1 MSPVLTIF
9 SAPKAFR
16 GHVGIIQDNA
26 IRSWSRL
33 RPAPKI
39 ILFGAESETGD
50 LAQRVQVDLVPDVAQ
65 NTHGTPL
72 LSDMFSR
79 ANSMAAGDV
88 LAFVSADIILGQS
101 LIEATRIVASWSNN
115 FLLVAQRRDVD
126 VRESLDFD
134 AGPDTALGGISA
146 RGRLHSPGAIDLF
159 VYRRGQYAGMPPF
172 AIGRTAYD
180 NWLLWNTMDSGIP
193 LVDATDYVTLLH
205 QNHDYL
211 HAPTVDVWYGV
222 EARENRQWIK
232 HWTNYYTITHAD
244 WAMGADGHIAR
255 TTAWRYR
262 MSRPRQMLAYA
273 LRGTRR
279 YRQRLR
285 STLQRAMRQRA

>member
-50 LAQRVQVDLVPDVAQ
+50 VAQRMQIDLVPDVAQ
-65 NTHGTPL
+65 NAHGTPL

-79 ANSMAAGDV
+79 ADSMAAGDV

-134 AGPDTALGGISA
+134 TAPDTALGRISA
-146 RGRLHSPGAIDLF
+146 RGRLHSPGAIDVF

-232 HWTNYYTITHAD
+232 HWTNYYTIVNANWKLTAGGSVVP
-244 WAMGADGHIAR
+244 A
-255 TTAWRYR
+255 TAWKYR
-262 MSRPRQMLAYA
+262 TARPRQVLSHA
-273 LRGTRR
+273 
-279 YRQRLR
+279 LR
-285 STLQRAMRQRA
+285 STRRLRTRLKTWRSALRYGS